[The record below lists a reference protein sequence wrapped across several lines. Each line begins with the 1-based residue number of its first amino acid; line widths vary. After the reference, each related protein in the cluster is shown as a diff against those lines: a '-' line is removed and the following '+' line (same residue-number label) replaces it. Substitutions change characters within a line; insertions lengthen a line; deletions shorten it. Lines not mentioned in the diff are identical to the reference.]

1 MQDRG
6 ATTII
11 EQLWNRLG
19 AKDWEGARELMHDDY
34 VLEWPQSGERI
45 EGPDD
50 SLAIDRNFP
59 GGLPEIRFRRA
70 IGSGDLEV
78 GEAELEYADGSV
90 YQAVS
95 IAEIR
100 DGKIYRQTGYF
111 AQTFDPPQWRA
122 QWVHRMPR

>member
-1 MQDRG
+1 MEERG
-6 ATTII
+6 ATTIV
-11 EQLWNRLG
+11 ERLWSRLG
-19 AKDWEGARELMHDDY
+19 AQDWDGARELMHDDY

-45 EGPDD
+45 EGAED

-59 GGLPEIRFRRA
+59 GGLPKIRFRRA

-100 DGKIYRQTGYF
+100 DGKVYRQTGYF
-111 AQTFDPPQWRA
+111 AQPFEAPQWRA

>member
-1 MQDRG
+1 MNPALR
-6 ATTII
+6 
-11 EQLWNRLG
+11 LWELFDERRW
-19 AKDWEGARELMHDDY
+19 DEARELLAEDF
-34 VLEWPQSGERI
+34 VAVWPQSGERI

-59 GGLPEIRFRRA
+59 GGLPAIRLRRA

-78 GEAELEYADGSV
+78 GEAELTYADGSV

-111 AQTFDPPQWRA
+111 AQSFEPPQWRA